1 MFCSGFNSRSLYI
14 NTKKTIIIS
23 FILSISLIIGQNGL
37 ENKIDPVIKSAIIPG
52 WGQKSLNYND
62 RAKVFNYVESGIIL
76 TIVGTSTYSNIL
88 KKNYISF
95 ASQHARLSSSDKD
108 HKYWVDIGNY
118 NSIDDYNSE
127 HLRNREINDLYP
139 VNNKWNWNW
148 DSEANRKAFE
158 DKRITSDQMKLIS
171 TFGFGALVLNHAI
184 SVIDVLYLKRLSVS
198 KKVYINPYQNMHN
211 GSFGYS
217 IIINI

>member
-118 NSIDDYNSE
+118 N
-127 HLRNREINDLYP
+127 
-139 VNNKWNWNW
+139 
-148 DSEANRKAFE
+148 
-158 DKRITSDQMKLIS
+158 
-171 TFGFGALVLNHAI
+171 
-184 SVIDVLYLKRLSVS
+184 
-198 KKVYINPYQNMHN
+198 
-211 GSFGYS
+211 
-217 IIINI
+217 